1 MKRSRAVLI
10 RRIVQF
16 FIGLALGFFLWQ
28 WTTPSYDALL
38 ARATQPLVR
47 IDARLRNAELVARG
61 DRIDVV
67 SHTGEPPAINIP
79 APQLTFNVI
88 LLIAL
93 FASNRRP
100 FSDRSLRAFGLSLL
114 VVLLLHPFSLLL
126 SIESTYA
133 IRLGAWSDAHYGSTA
148 QNLWV
153 MAELVWRLAVM
164 FGLSFACWW
173 VASAARE

>member
-1 MKRSRAVLI
+1 MKRSRATLI
-10 RRIVQF
+10 RRILQF
-16 FIGLALGFFLWQ
+16 IAGLVVGFFLWQ
-28 WTTPSYDALL
+28 WTTPAYDALL

-47 IDARLRNAELVARG
+47 IDARLRNAQLVARG
-61 DRIDVV
+61 DRVDVV
-67 SHTGEPPAINIP
+67 SQTGEPPPINIP

-93 FASNRRP
+93 FASNRHP
-100 FSDRSLRAFGLSLL
+100 FSDRSLRAFALSLL
-114 VVLLLHPFSLLL
+114 VVLLLHPFGMLI

-133 IRLGAWSDAHYGSTA
+133 TRLGAWSDARYGSTA
-148 QNLWV
+148 QDLWV

-173 VASAARE
+173 VAAAARE